1 MYRRQV
7 QTAGRRDFD
16 GTVKQMHLARWCTCP
31 RNRDV
36 EVYDIV
42 MKEGL
47 IAGTAIRRECQ
58 SVICGRGRPHHDYWA
73 LPRDLRSE
81 NVIGRNEPR
90 SQRVQFHREIVN
102 TLIGCSVEQVVNR
115 ENCCLVC
122 TGEMHC
128 ATVVRYG
135 AVEQIVG

>member
-7 QTAGRRDFD
+7 QTAGRREVDD
-16 GTVKQMHLARWCTCP
+16 TVKQLHLARWGTCP

-90 SQRVQFHREIVN
+90 SRSEEHTSELQSLRH
-102 TLIGCSVEQVVNR
+102 
-115 ENCCLVC
+115 LVC
-122 TGEMHC
+122 RLLLEKKKDKEHNRRAIHNFARPCDTRLNDCLH
-128 ATVVRYG
+128 
-135 AVEQIVG
+135 